1 MWARAHVKHLL
12 RTHLCY
18 AVVVSKVV
26 VVNVVEVVVL
36 VVSVAGGAAAD
47 DVFVVCAVPIAK

>member
-1 MWARAHVKHLL
+1 MSNVTCELRAHVKHLL

-36 VVSVAGGAAAD
+36 VVSVAAD
-47 DVFVVCAVPIAK
+47 DVCLLCVPYR